1 MPLVPLGVPR
11 LDFFDECGL
20 RRDTAPKALT
30 TQMAEFD
37 LRHVEP
43 TTVFGGIMDL
53 SFICY
58 AFRLRGI
65 KCFIQRC
72 FGVGIEMVH
81 RQADSLHVRRMLI
94 NKFLDKICPINFCPL
109 LSDFSIPLTSQ
120 WFKSDKN
127 VCGPISLLLCVIS
140 QRLSRL
146 RRERSTNFAHQ
157 LGRHCIHTHLGTLS
171 VVRFFIDV

>member
-1 MPLVPLGVPR
+1 MQVK
-11 LDFFDECGL
+11 
-20 RRDTAPKALT
+20 T
-30 TQMAEFD
+30 
-37 LRHVEP
+37 
-43 TTVFGGIMDL
+43 
-53 SFICY
+53 
-58 AFRLRGI
+58 
-65 KCFIQRC
+65 
-72 FGVGIEMVH
+72 
-81 RQADSLHVRRMLI
+81 
-94 NKFLDKICPINFCPL
+94 NKVVPINFCPL